1 MQPLLSAFPLTPL
14 TNNTVDITAYKGLLA
29 RLTNAKVDSIGILG
43 STGCYPYLDRAEKRT
58 VIQTTIDNANGIP
71 VMVGIGSLN
80 AYDVLKNAEDAQT
93 LGASSIMLAPV
104 SYHKLTEDDVFGL
117 FEMVS
122 HESSIPICVY
132 DNPNTTHFQFSDEL
146 YARIATL
153 PNIDSFKI
161 PAIAK
166 DLEKSKER
174 IHAIRAKIPK
184 HIKLGVSADSSATW
198 GIAAGAD
205 MWFSATGGLFP
216 TVIQNIIQNIIKGNL
231 EAAIQ
236 QSEAL
241 EPIWAIIAKYH
252 GSVRCMAAMAEILG
266 LVQTPC
272 LPKPLKEMNSED
284 KHNLKYIMQQLH
296 LMDT

>member
-14 TNNTVDITAYKGLLA
+14 TNNKVDITAYKGLLA

-43 STGCYPYLDRAEKRT
+43 STGCYPYLDRIEKYK
-58 VIQTTIDNANGIP
+58 VIQTTIEEANGIP

-80 AYDVLKNAEDAQT
+80 AYDVLTNAEDAQKS
-93 LGASSIMLAPV
+93 GASSVMLAPV
-104 SYHKLTEDDVFGL
+104 SYHKLTDDDVFSL
-117 FEMVS
+117 FEIVS
-122 HESSIPICVY
+122 KEVSIPICLY
-132 DNPNTTHFQFSDEL
+132 DNPNTTNFHFTDEL
-146 YARIATL
+146 YARIAEL
-153 PNIDSFKI
+153 PNVDSFKI

-174 IHAIRAKIPK
+174 INAIRAKVPK
-184 HIKLGVSADSSATW
+184 HIKIGVSADSSATW

-216 TVIQNIIQNIIKGNL
+216 TVIQSIIQNVAEGNL
-231 EAAIQ
+231 QTAIK

-252 GSVRCMAAMAEILG
+252 GSVRCIAAMAEILG
-266 LVQTPC
+266 LVKSPC
-272 LPKPLKEMNSED
+272 LPSPIQPMDEKNKAKLQE
-284 KHNLKYIMQQLH
+284 LMQSLNFS
-296 LMDT
+296 

>member
-93 LGASSIMLAPV
+93 LGASSVMLAPV
-104 SYHKLTEDDVFGL
+104 SYHKLTEDDVFSL

-122 HESSIPICVY
+122 QAVSIPICVY
-132 DNPNTTHFQFSDEL
+132 DNHNTTHFTFTDEL
-146 YARIATL
+146 YARIAEL
-153 PNIDSFKI
+153 SNVDSFKI

-174 IHAIRAKIPK
+174 INAIKAKVPK
-184 HIKLGVSADSSATW
+184 HIKIGVSADSSATW

-216 TVIQNIIQNIIKGNL
+216 TVIQSIIQNIIKGNL
-231 EAAIQ
+231 ETAIQ

-272 LPKPLKEMNSED
+272 LPSPIQPMDEKNKAKLQE
-284 KHNLKYIMQQLH
+284 LMQSLNFV
-296 LMDT
+296 